1 MIAAANV
8 LVLATQEAEEPDP
21 ATPSFRTRL
30 FIQLLA
36 LGVTTATRLY
46 VLPDVPPIGDFVPG
60 YEASSWDGIAAP
72 ANTPPEI
79 IAILNK
85 EVNAALADP
94 KFKARL
100 VDLGAEPFASSPA
113 EFSKFIVEFTEKWGK
128 VIRAAGVKGE

>member
-1 MIAAANV
+1 ARVRGGGRGAWGSRAATC
-8 LVLATQEAEEPDP
+8 LD
-21 ATPSFRTRL
+21 
-30 FIQLLA
+30 
-36 LGVTTATRLY
+36 

-60 YEASSWDGIAAP
+60 YQASSWDGIGAP

-85 EVNAALADP
+85 QVNAALADP
-94 KFKARL
+94 TFKARL

-128 VIRAAGVKGE
+128 VIRAAGIKGE